1 MSVLKALQSL
11 CCMLYRLYIKTF
23 FDFSLFDS
31 EVLEPYL
38 QGKNTPWTISTS
50 KKNGPFNPGKNV

>member
-1 MSVLKALQSL
+1 
-11 CCMLYRLYIKTF
+11 LYRLYIKTF

-31 EVLEPYL
+31 EVLGPYL